1 MNAVTTFL
9 LKYKV
14 FLLGLLG
21 AIGVSL
27 QELLTTTS
35 GTVDLKV
42 YGFALLMA
50 ILSYFASQWRGQGI
64 TALGILGTLSGVF
77 VATQQTGGF
86 TWTQFITLSIAALL
100 SAVAPPA
107 KPATYENNKTI
118 VDAKKVPAD
127 TKTQAPVPAA
137 DVPAK

>member
-1 MNAVTTFL
+1 MNSITEFL

-14 FLLGLLG
+14 FLSGLLG

-35 GTVDLKV
+35 GTVDWKV

-50 ILSYFASQWRGQGI
+50 VLSYFANQWRGQGI
-64 TALGILGTLSGVF
+64 TVLGILGTLSGVF
-77 VATQQTGGF
+77 VATQQAGGF
-86 TWTQFITLSIAALL
+86 TWTQFVILSIAAML

-107 KPATYENNKTI
+107 KPVTYETNKTI
-118 VDAKKVPAD
+118 VDAKQVPAD
-127 TKTQAPVPAA
+127 TKTQAPVVTPTTT
-137 DVPAK
+137 P

>member
-1 MNAVTTFL
+1 MNVITDFL

-14 FLLGLLG
+14 FLSGLLG

-35 GTVDLKV
+35 GTVDWKV
-42 YGFALLMA
+42 YGYALLMA
-50 ILSYFASQWRGQGI
+50 ILSYFANQWRGQGI
-64 TALGILGTLSGVF
+64 TVLGILGTLSGVF
-77 VATQQTGGF
+77 VATQQAGGF
-86 TWTQFITLSIAALL
+86 TWSQFIILSIAALL

-118 VDAKKVPAD
+118 VDAKKIPAD
-127 TKTQAPVPAA
+127 TKTQAPITTP
-137 DVPAK
+137 

>member
-1 MNAVTTFL
+1 MNVITDFL

-27 QELLTTTS
+27 QELLTTNA
-35 GTVDLKV
+35 GTVDFKV

-50 ILSYFASQWRGQGI
+50 ILSYFANQWRGQGVTI
-64 TALGILGTLSGVF
+64 LGVLGTLSGVF
-77 VATQQTGGF
+77 VSMQQVGGF
-86 TWTQFITLSIAALL
+86 TWSQFIVLSLAAIL
-100 SAVAPPA
+100 SAVASPA

-118 VDAKKVPAD
+118 VDAKKIPAD
-127 TKTQAPVPAA
+127 TKTQAPIQTP
-137 DVPAK
+137 

>member
-1 MNAVTTFL
+1 MNAITTFL

-21 AIGVSL
+21 AIGVSF
-27 QELLTTTS
+27 QELLTTTA

-42 YGFALLMA
+42 YGFAILMA
-50 ILSYFASQWRGQGI
+50 VLSYFASQWRGQGI

-86 TWTQFITLSIAALL
+86 TWTQFIILSIAALL

-107 KPATYENNKTI
+107 KPVSYETNKTI
-118 VDAKKVPAD
+118 VDAKKIPPD
-127 TKTQAPVPAA
+127 TKTQAPPAQN
-137 DVPAK
+137 

>member
-1 MNAVTTFL
+1 MNAITDFL

-14 FLLGLLG
+14 FLSGLLG

-35 GTVDLKV
+35 GTVDWKV
-42 YGFALLMA
+42 YGYALLMA
-50 ILSYFASQWRGQGI
+50 ILSYFANQWRGQGI
-64 TALGILGTLSGVF
+64 TVLGILGTLSGVF
-77 VATQQTGGF
+77 VATQQAGGF
-86 TWTQFITLSIAALL
+86 TWSQFIILSIAALL

-118 VDAKKVPAD
+118 VDAKKIPAD
-127 TKTQAPVPAA
+127 TKTQAPITTP
-137 DVPAK
+137 

>member
-1 MNAVTTFL
+1 MKLITDFL

-27 QELLTTTS
+27 QELLTTNA
-35 GTVDLKV
+35 GTVDFKV

-50 ILSYFASQWRGQGI
+50 ILSYVANQWRGQGVTI
-64 TALGILGTLSGVF
+64 LGVLGTLSGVF
-77 VATQQTGGF
+77 VSMQQVGGF
-86 TWTQFITLSIAALL
+86 TWSQFIVLSLAAIL
-100 SAVAPPA
+100 SAVASPA

-127 TKTQAPVPAA
+127 TKTQAPITTP
-137 DVPAK
+137 

>member
-1 MNAVTTFL
+1 MNTITDFL

-27 QELLTTTS
+27 QELLTTNA
-35 GTVDLKV
+35 GTVDFKV

-50 ILSYFASQWRGQGI
+50 ILSYVANQWRGQGVTI
-64 TALGILGTLSGVF
+64 LGVLGTLSGVF
-77 VATQQTGGF
+77 VSMQQVGGF
-86 TWTQFITLSIAALL
+86 TWSQFIVLSLAAIL
-100 SAVAPPA
+100 SAVASPA

-118 VDAKKVPAD
+118 VDAKKIPAD
-127 TKTQAPVPAA
+127 TKTQAPIQTP
-137 DVPAK
+137 